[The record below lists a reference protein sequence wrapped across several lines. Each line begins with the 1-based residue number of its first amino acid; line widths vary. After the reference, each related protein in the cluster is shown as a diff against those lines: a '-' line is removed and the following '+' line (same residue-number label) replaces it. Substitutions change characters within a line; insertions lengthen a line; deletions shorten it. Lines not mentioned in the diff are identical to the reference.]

1 MHPILILLLGMAIV
15 IGMIV
20 VLRIGAFLSLIT
32 AAITVSLLSPGDW
45 AANVSGV
52 ATAFGETAGKIGIVI
67 AAATIIGKC
76 LMESGA
82 FDQYSAGWESNEVPW
97 HCFLLVFCSQF
108 LYFLIP
114 YSTC

>member
-1 MHPILILLLGMAIV
+1 MNPLITLLIGMAIV

-32 AAITVSLLSPGDW
+32 AAIVVSLLAPGGW
-45 AANVSGV
+45 ASLSEKGEWVTSVSDV
-52 ATAFGETAGKIGIVI
+52 ATAFGTTAGKIGIVI

-82 FDQYSAGWESNEVPW
+82 ADRIVRATLG
-97 HCFLLVFCSQF
+97 FLGVKRAQSF
-108 LYFLIP
+108 
-114 YSTC
+114 